1 MKRFLDWAN
10 HEYSLRTR
18 ILALI
23 PAGFL
28 FVFLLPYTL
37 VVLLPRLDTA
47 FNLPSITF
55 GAVNIIIGGL
65 LVIMGVIF
73 SLWSIIQQMT
83 PAQGTPIPVM
93 ATHKLLI
100 QGVFKYSRNPMLFGT
115 FCAYLGAA
123 ILVGSISSMVAVI
136 LFTLLIIAYVKI
148 FEEKELELRFGQEYL
163 DYKAS
168 TPFFFPGVP
177 GRKLAK

>member
-18 ILALI
+18 VLALI
-23 PAGFL
+23 PAGVLFL
-28 FVFLLPYTL
+28 ILFPYSL

-47 FNLPSITF
+47 LNLQRVTF
-55 GAVNIIIGGL
+55 GAINIIIGGL
-65 LVIMGVIF
+65 LVVSGAIF
-73 SLWSIIQQMT
+73 GLWSIIQQMT
-83 PAQGTPIPVM
+83 QAQGTPIPVM
-93 ATHKLLI
+93 ATQKLLI
-100 QGVFKYSRNPMLFGT
+100 HGVFKYSRNPMLFGT

-123 ILVGSISSMVAVI
+123 ILVGSISSMVAAL
-136 LFTLLIIAYVKI
+136 LFTLLIIAYIKI

-163 DYKAS
+163 DYKVS

-177 GRKLAK
+177 GRKQAN